1 MGIYARHILPRC
13 LDLACGTRP
22 IAKQREKVVP
32 RAHGRVVEIGIGS
45 GRNLPFY
52 DPAKVERVIGIDPD
66 DAIWKRAGEAVAAV
80 PFPVERLGLSGEKL
94 PLDDASAD
102 TVVCTYTLCTIP
114 DPEAALHEMTR
125 VLKPGG
131 AILFSEHGRAPDAG
145 VAKWQTRIEPLWKRM
160 AGGCHLTRDI
170 PALLEGSGLTLTEFH
185 QMYIPGPKF
194 ASYTYWGE
202 ARPT

>member
-52 DPAKVERVIGIDPD
+52 DPAKVELVIGIDPD

-131 AILFSEHGRAPDAG
+131 AILFSEHGRAPDAR

-170 PALLEGSGLTLTEFH
+170 PALLKGSGLTLTEFD